1 MGSRKQ
7 TSGDLEWIKSL
18 AKAKSESIMEE
29 RPEGE
34 GWKTFP
40 ELDIISPQG
49 KHQLRTA
56 IKRGV
61 AEGIYE
67 ERIGKQ
73 KNCLGNLYKV
83 MFYRMKDAE

>member
-7 TSGDLEWIKSL
+7 TSRDLEWIKSL
-18 AKAKSESIMEE
+18 DKATSESVIEKC
-29 RPEGE
+29 PEGE

-40 ELDIISPQG
+40 ELDAISPIG
-49 KHQLRTA
+49 KHQLREA
-56 IKRGV
+56 IKKGIS
-61 AEGIYE
+61 EGYYE
-67 ERIGKQ
+67 EYIGKK